1 VKKEKIAVLGSGN
14 GARAVCAQ
22 IGFRGYDV
30 VMWEPLEET
39 DDYKRLKQEK
49 RMLLSGDIVLEG
61 KIKEVTMDIAEAI
74 KDAVAIFVVVPAF
87 AHEPIFKKMIPHLKS
102 GQHIVIMPGNYGC
115 FKLRKML
122 NNMGVS
128 VDISVTET
136 ASLPYACRI
145 TSYNE
150 VRIFKKKDKLH
161 MATSPYRQFKQVF
174 NLLQDIFTP
183 YVEMIECDKILNID
197 LSNSNFTL
205 HPLPVLLN
213 YGAIEQNPKTF
224 RHYIDGIT
232 PEISKLMKTMDDE
245 RLAIGKAYGIDLL
258 DTLEQLK
265 MYYGWNNSS
274 SYYEYVHSSESP
286 YYDLVGHNI
295 RSRYLTEDVPQV
307 LVPAYMLAKKAQ
319 VDVPVVEITIRL
331 ASYLHGVD
339 YLKEGTTLDKLGL
352 GKFSVKEIIDYCV

>member
-1 VKKEKIAVLGSGN
+1 MKKEKIAVLGSGN

-22 IGFRGYDV
+22 IGFRGYNV

-74 KDAVAIFVVVPAF
+74 KDAVTIFVVVPAF
-87 AHEPIFKKMIPHLKS
+87 AHEPIFKKMIPYLKS

-122 NNMGVS
+122 NDKGLDL
-128 VDISVTET
+128 DISITET

-150 VRIFKKKDKLH
+150 VRVFKKKDKLH
-161 MATSPYRQFKQVF
+161 MATSPCSSFKQIF
-174 NLLQDIFTP
+174 NLLQDIFNP
-183 YVEMIECDKILNID
+183 YVEMLECDKILNID

-232 PEISKLMKTMDDE
+232 PEISKLMKKMDDE

-265 MYYGWNNSS
+265 IYYGWNDSTT
-274 SYYEYVHSSESP
+274 YYEYVHSPESP
-286 YYDLVGHNI
+286 YYDLIGHNI
-295 RSRYLTEDVPQV
+295 KSRYLTEDVPQV
-307 LVPAYMLAKKAQ
+307 LVPAYLLAKKA
-319 VDVPVVEITIRL
+319 DLNVPVVEITIRL

-339 YLKEGTTLDKLGL
+339 YLKEGTTLAKLGFDKL
-352 GKFSVKEIIDYCV
+352 SVEEISNFV

>member
-1 VKKEKIAVLGSGN
+1 MKKEKIAVLGSGN

-49 RMLLSGDIVLEG
+49 RLFLSGDIVLEG

-74 KDAVAIFVVVPAF
+74 KDAVAIFIVVPAF
-87 AHEPIFKKMIPHLKS
+87 AHEPIFKKMISYLKS

-122 NNMGVS
+122 NDTGLD
-128 VDISVTET
+128 VDISITET

-150 VRIFKKKDKLH
+150 VRVFKKKNKLH
-161 MATSPYRQFKQVF
+161 MATSPCSYFKQMF
-174 NLLQDIFTP
+174 SLLQDIFNP
-183 YVEMIECDKILNID
+183 YVEMLECDKILNID

-232 PEISKLMKTMDDE
+232 PEISKLMKKMDDE
-245 RLAIGKAYGIDLL
+245 RLAIGKAYGVDLL

-265 MYYGWNNSS
+265 IYYGWNDST
-274 SYYEYVHSSESP
+274 SYYEYVHSPESP
-286 YYDLVGHNI
+286 YYDLIGHNI
-295 RSRYLTEDVPQV
+295 KSRYLTEDVPQV
-307 LVPAYMLAKKAQ
+307 LVPAYLLAKKA
-319 VDVPVVEITIRL
+319 DLNVPVVEISIRL

-339 YLKEGTTLDKLGL
+339 YLKEGTTLAKLGFDKL
-352 GKFSVKEIIDYCV
+352 SVEEISNIV

>member
-1 VKKEKIAVLGSGN
+1 
-14 GARAVCAQ
+14 
-22 IGFRGYDV
+22 
-30 VMWEPLEET
+30 
-39 DDYKRLKQEK
+39 
-49 RMLLSGDIVLEG
+49 
-61 KIKEVTMDIAEAI
+61 
-74 KDAVAIFVVVPAF
+74 
-87 AHEPIFKKMIPHLKS
+87 
-102 GQHIVIMPGNYGC
+102 
-115 FKLRKML
+115 
-122 NNMGVS
+122 
-128 VDISVTET
+128 
-136 ASLPYACRI
+136 
-145 TSYNE
+145 
-150 VRIFKKKDKLH
+150 

-274 SYYEYVHSSESP
+274 SYYEYVHSSESR

>member
-49 RMLLSGDIVLEG
+49 RLFLSGDIVLEG

-74 KDAVAIFVVVPAF
+74 KDAVAIFIVVPAF
-87 AHEPIFKKMIPHLKS
+87 AHEPIFKKMISYLKS

-122 NNMGVS
+122 NDTGLD
-128 VDISVTET
+128 VDISITET

-150 VRIFKKKDKLH
+150 VRVFKKKNKLH
-161 MATSPYRQFKQVF
+161 MATSPCSYFKQMF
-174 NLLQDIFTP
+174 SLLQDIFNP
-183 YVEMIECDKILNID
+183 YVEMLECDKILNID

-232 PEISKLMKTMDDE
+232 PEISKLMKKMDDE
-245 RLAIGKAYGIDLL
+245 RLAIGKAYGVDLL

-265 MYYGWNNSS
+265 IYYGWNDST
-274 SYYEYVHSSESP
+274 SYYEYVHSPESP
-286 YYDLVGHNI
+286 YYDLIGHNI
-295 RSRYLTEDVPQV
+295 KSRYLTEDVPQV
-307 LVPAYMLAKKAQ
+307 LVPAYLLAKKA
-319 VDVPVVEITIRL
+319 DLNVPVVEISIRL

-339 YLKEGTTLDKLGL
+339 YLKEGTTLAKLGFDKL
-352 GKFSVKEIIDYCV
+352 SVEEISNIV

>member
-49 RMLLSGDIVLEG
+49 RVLLSGDIILEG

-74 KDAVAIFVVVPAF
+74 KDAVTIFVVVPAF

-122 NNMGVS
+122 NDKGLDL
-128 VDISVTET
+128 DISITET
-136 ASLPYACRI
+136 ASLQYACRI

-150 VRIFKKKDKLH
+150 VRVFKKKDKLH
-161 MATSPYRQFKQVF
+161 MATSPCSCFKQIF
-174 NLLQDIFTP
+174 NLLQDIFNP
-183 YVEMIECDKILNID
+183 YVEMLECDKILNID

-232 PEISKLMKTMDDE
+232 PEISKLMKKMDDE

-265 MYYGWNNSS
+265 IYYGWNDSTT
-274 SYYEYVHSSESP
+274 YYEYVHSPESP
-286 YYDLVGHNI
+286 YYDLIGHNI
-295 RSRYLTEDVPQV
+295 KSRYLTEDVPQV
-307 LVPAYMLAKKAQ
+307 LVPAYLLAKKA
-319 VDVPVVEITIRL
+319 DLNVPVVEITIRL

-339 YLKEGTTLDKLGL
+339 YLKEGTTLAKLGFDKL
-352 GKFSVKEIIDYCV
+352 SVEEISNFV

>member
-1 VKKEKIAVLGSGN
+1 MKKEKIAVLGSGN

-49 RMLLSGDIVLEG
+49 RVFLSGDIVLEG

-74 KDAVAIFVVVPAF
+74 KDTVAIFVVVPAF
-87 AHEPIFKKMIPHLKS
+87 AHEPIFKKMAPHLKS

-122 NNMGVS
+122 NDTGLD
-128 VDISVTET
+128 VDISITET

-150 VRIFKKKDKLH
+150 VRVFKKKNKLH
-161 MATSPYRQFKQVF
+161 MATSPCSYFKQMF
-174 NLLQDIFTP
+174 SLLQDIFNP
-183 YVEMIECDKILNID
+183 YVEMLECDKILDID

-232 PEISKLMKTMDDE
+232 PEISKLMKKMDDE
-245 RLAIGKAYGIDLL
+245 RLAIGKAYGVDLL

-265 MYYGWNNSS
+265 IYYGWNDST
-274 SYYEYVHSSESP
+274 SYYEYVHSPESP
-286 YYDLVGHNI
+286 YYDLIGHNI

-307 LVPAYMLAKKAQ
+307 LVPAYLLAKKA
-319 VDVPVVEITIRL
+319 DLNVPVVEISIKL
-331 ASYLHGVD
+331 ASYLHGID
-339 YLKEGTTLDKLGL
+339 YLKEGTTLAKLGFDKL
-352 GKFSVKEIIDYCV
+352 SVEEISNVI

>member
-49 RMLLSGDIVLEG
+49 RVLLSGDIILEG

-74 KDAVAIFVVVPAF
+74 KDAVTIFVVVPAF

-122 NNMGVS
+122 NDKGLDL
-128 VDISVTET
+128 DISITET

-150 VRIFKKKDKLH
+150 VRVFKKKDKLH
-161 MATSPYRQFKQVF
+161 MATSPCSCFKQIF
-174 NLLQDIFTP
+174 NLLQDIFNP
-183 YVEMIECDKILNID
+183 YVEMLECDKILNID

-232 PEISKLMKTMDDE
+232 PEISKLMKKMDDE

-265 MYYGWNNSS
+265 IYYGWNDST
-274 SYYEYVHSSESP
+274 SYYEYVHSPESP
-286 YYDLVGHNI
+286 YYDLIGHNI
-295 RSRYLTEDVPQV
+295 KSRYLTEDVPQV
-307 LVPAYMLAKKAQ
+307 LVPAYLLAKKA
-319 VDVPVVEITIRL
+319 DLNVPVVEITIRL

-339 YLKEGTTLDKLGL
+339 YLKEGTTLAKLGFDKL
-352 GKFSVKEIIDYCV
+352 SVEEISNFV